1 MDTVSNAMGL
11 NITPLTEHVG
21 AEISGIDI
29 SQKQDDTTVGVLN
42 EAFNTY
48 VALVFRNQ
56 SITQNQ
62 QTGFAQNFGPLGLR
76 RNAPKAIRAGE
87 GKFSTHVMLVTN
99 IAEEAGT
106 KEGSYGDGEMW
117 FHADSCYY
125 EKPNRATFLY
135 SVELPTHGGNT
146 RMNSMYAGYDNV
158 PIALKEKLEGRR
170 VLQIHDQK
178 RRERLDLDKI
188 KVAELRHHW
197 QPIFIT
203 HSKTGKRALYV
214 NRLMTAKIEGLER
227 EESDDIL
234 EQLFE
239 IAEDPKYFY
248 EHEWMIGDL
257 IMWDNYA
264 SIHARTDFP
273 RDQKRLLRRCTVS
286 GDGPLV
292 F

>member
-1 MDTVSNAMGL
+1 
-11 NITPLTEHVG
+11 
-21 AEISGIDI
+21 
-29 SQKQDDTTVGVLN
+29 
-42 EAFNTY
+42 
-48 VALVFRNQ
+48 
-56 SITQNQ
+56 
-62 QTGFAQNFGPLGLR
+62 
-76 RNAPKAIRAGE
+76 
-87 GKFSTHVMLVTN
+87 MLVTN

-146 RMNSMYAGYDNV
+146 RMNNMYAAYDNV

-188 KVAELRHHW
+188 KVAKLRHHW

-203 HSKTGKRALYV
+203 HSKTGKRTLYV

>member
-1 MDTVSNAMGL
+1 
-11 NITPLTEHVG
+11 
-21 AEISGIDI
+21 
-29 SQKQDDTTVGVLN
+29 
-42 EAFNTY
+42 
-48 VALVFRNQ
+48 
-56 SITQNQ
+56 
-62 QTGFAQNFGPLGLR
+62 
-76 RNAPKAIRAGE
+76 
-87 GKFSTHVMLVTN
+87 
-99 IAEEAGT
+99 
-106 KEGSYGDGEMW
+106 
-117 FHADSCYY
+117 
-125 EKPNRATFLY
+125 
-135 SVELPTHGGNT
+135 
-146 RMNSMYAGYDNV
+146 MYAAYDNV

-203 HSKTGKRALYV
+203 HSKTGKRALDV
-214 NRLMTAKIEGLER
+214 NRLMTVKFDGLER
-227 EESDDIL
+227 EESDYIL

-239 IAEDPKYFY
+239 IAEDPEYFY

-273 RDQKRLLRRCTVS
+273 RDQKRLLRRYTVS

>member
-11 NITPLTEHVG
+11 TITPLTEHAG
-21 AEISGIDI
+21 AEKSGIDI

-62 QTGFAQNFGPLGLR
+62 QTGFAQNFGALGLR